1 MLDRRGRY
9 VKFFKA
15 LFKNKHLDKETGL
28 IHDTKAKHL
37 LAAQFDSF
45 FINCYSFATKANKDS
60 GL

>member
-1 MLDRRGRY
+1 MLDRKRRH

-28 IHDTKAKHL
+28 IHNTKAKHL
-37 LAAQFDSF
+37 LVIQFDSF
-45 FINCYSFATKANKDS
+45 FINCYSFAEQANKDG